1 MKQEEEEEREV
12 EMIFESTRLSN
23 DRKRKKN
30 FHGLNIHRPA
40 VIKRKH
46 QFLRDPQQLFVS

>member
-1 MKQEEEEEREV
+1 MKEEEEEREV